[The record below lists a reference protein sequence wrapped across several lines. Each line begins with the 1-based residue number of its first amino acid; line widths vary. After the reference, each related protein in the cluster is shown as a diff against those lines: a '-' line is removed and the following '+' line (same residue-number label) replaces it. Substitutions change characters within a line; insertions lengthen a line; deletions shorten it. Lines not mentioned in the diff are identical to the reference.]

1 MLSTCGELKEAI
13 NGLLCVD
20 YPSAEAMANV
30 RNLVYAIL
38 EDLKS
43 TELAILS
50 DLDEQKLQRLEE
62 LNRLMAFVEKLREE
76 EQAKNTSLASDR
88 QENVEVPVVQEVVSR
103 KEVETPSA
111 EEVVPDVEAKESVSA
126 NVQPDEKAAEPAEVK
141 SNRSLH
147 ELLEKQNLAD
157 FRKAFS
163 LNDRFRFRREL
174 FHGDEALMNQVVED
188 LNQITSLDE
197 ALKYIN
203 VRLAWDLKEA
213 AAADFVKLLEKRY
226 I

>member
-1 MLSTCGELKEAI
+1 MLSTCGELKEVI

-88 QENVEVPVVQEVVSR
+88 QENVEIPVVQEVVSR

-111 EEVVPDVEAKESVSA
+111 EAVVPGVEAKESVSA

-147 ELLEKQNLAD
+147 ELLEKQNMAD

-203 VRLAWDLKEA
+203 VRLAWDLKEV

>member
-1 MLSTCGELKEAI
+1 M
-13 NGLLCVD
+13 
-20 YPSAEAMANV
+20 
-30 RNLVYAIL
+30 
-38 EDLKS
+38 
-43 TELAILS
+43 
-50 DLDEQKLQRLEE
+50 
-62 LNRLMAFVEKLREE
+62 
-76 EQAKNTSLASDR
+76 
-88 QENVEVPVVQEVVSR
+88 
-103 KEVETPSA
+103 
-111 EEVVPDVEAKESVSA
+111 PDVEAKESVSA

-147 ELLEKQNLAD
+147 ELLEKQNMAD